1 LGNLFVN
8 LKQPDK
14 AIENFRATTRIDS
27 QFYPAQVNLAMLYN
41 QMGRKDEAEALLREV
56 ATAHDDLHQIQYSLG
71 LLLAE
76 NQKLVEAAFYLQKA
90 AAGLPEAP
98 RVNYNLGLLL
108 QQLKRDAEAEVA
120 LKTALRADPGNLDF
134 LYALADYYLK
144 RRKFAQARQMAEQ
157 MMVRHPN
164 NAIGSQ
170 ILKYI
175 DQLTSGK
182 N

>member
-1 LGNLFVN
+1 
-8 LKQPDK
+8 
-14 AIENFRATTRIDS
+14 
-27 QFYPAQVNLAMLYN
+27 
-41 QMGRKDEAEALLREV
+41 
-56 ATAHDDLHQIQYSLG
+56 
-71 LLLAE
+71 LAE

-98 RVNYNLGLLL
+98 RVHYNLGLLL

-144 RRKFAQARQMAEQ
+144 RRQFAQARQMAEQ
-157 MMVRHPN
+157 MMFRHPN

-175 DQLTSGK
+175 DQLTTGK